1 MAARLLPAVINSA
14 STAEDNLAAGYC
26 RKLKRYSALPTAL
39 YICSTEPHEQK
50 LLGGTREFAST
61 CIGTPYYMS
70 PEIFKN
76 HPYNDKSD
84 VWALGCLLY
93 ELLTLKH
100 AFDAQ
105 RYMYPYISRTQQQR
119 LMQRKK
125 FAHKTR
131 QKKKMPARTT
141 LHVGGQAQA

>member
-1 MAARLLPAVINSA
+1 
-14 STAEDNLAAGYC
+14 
-26 RKLKRYSALPTAL
+26 
-39 YICSTEPHEQK
+39 Q
-50 LLGGTREFAST
+50 LLGGTRDFAST

-105 RYMYPYISRTQQQR
+105 
-119 LMQRKK
+119 
-125 FAHKTR
+125 
-131 QKKKMPARTT
+131 
-141 LHVGGQAQA
+141 

>member
-1 MAARLLPAVINSA
+1 MRRNRRAPMYRLARRANKQTCAAFTQTTLMATRRRPEPINNA
-14 STAEDNLAAGYC
+14 STEETFPACHSPACYSVP
-26 RKLKRYSALPTAL
+26 RLKNKRHFPPSPRVSPVQRT
-39 YICSTEPHEQK
+39 HKHKKKQ
-50 LLGGTREFAST
+50 LLGGTRDFAST

-105 RYMYPYISRTQQQR
+105 R
-119 LMQRKK
+119 
-125 FAHKTR
+125 
-131 QKKKMPARTT
+131 
-141 LHVGGQAQA
+141 

>member
-1 MAARLLPAVINSA
+1 MTSSSLQRHAYMSSSKN
-14 STAEDNLAAGYC
+14 
-26 RKLKRYSALPTAL
+26 
-39 YICSTEPHEQK
+39 EQ
-50 LLGGTREFAST
+50 LLGGTRDFAST

-105 RYMYPYISRTQQQR
+105 RWDNTSPP
-119 LMQRKK
+119 
-125 FAHKTR
+125 
-131 QKKKMPARTT
+131 PARR
-141 LHVGGQAQA
+141 

>member
-1 MAARLLPAVINSA
+1 MPPHAPVSICDVLLFCGVFFSQL
-14 STAEDNLAAGYC
+14 LA
-26 RKLKRYSALPTAL
+26 
-39 YICSTEPHEQK
+39 
-50 LLGGTREFAST
+50 GTRDFAST

-105 RYMYPYISRTQQQR
+105 RSVDRG
-119 LMQRKK
+119 L
-125 FAHKTR
+125 
-131 QKKKMPARTT
+131 
-141 LHVGGQAQA
+141 

>member
-1 MAARLLPAVINSA
+1 
-14 STAEDNLAAGYC
+14 
-26 RKLKRYSALPTAL
+26 
-39 YICSTEPHEQK
+39 
-50 LLGGTREFAST
+50 
-61 CIGTPYYMS
+61 MS

-105 RYMYPYISRTQQQR
+105 RYTYDETGERR
-119 LMQRKK
+119 R
-125 FAHKTR
+125 
-131 QKKKMPARTT
+131 AREINFS
-141 LHVGGQAQA
+141 GP

>member
-1 MAARLLPAVINSA
+1 MKIDRRIDNISLP
-14 STAEDNLAAGYC
+14 C
-26 RKLKRYSALPTAL
+26 PALPLSSAVHVF
-39 YICSTEPHEQK
+39 SEKQ
-50 LLGGTREFAST
+50 LLARTRDFTST

-105 RYMYPYISRTQQQR
+105 RYGIEQQKKTGNG
-119 LMQRKK
+119 QRKS
-125 FAHKTR
+125 
-131 QKKKMPARTT
+131 
-141 LHVGGQAQA
+141 

>member
-1 MAARLLPAVINSA
+1 
-14 STAEDNLAAGYC
+14 
-26 RKLKRYSALPTAL
+26 
-39 YICSTEPHEQK
+39 
-50 LLGGTREFAST
+50 
-61 CIGTPYYMS
+61 MS

-105 RYMYPYISRTQQQR
+105 RY
-119 LMQRKK
+119 
-125 FAHKTR
+125 
-131 QKKKMPARTT
+131 
-141 LHVGGQAQA
+141 

>member
-1 MAARLLPAVINSA
+1 MHRLKAHHSSLNIYSIHFGRISLTLVPSLAHTNSCAKDKDILMKNDRPSPPSFSLISPCLPPPGFC
-14 STAEDNLAAGYC
+14 LAIYFPPTKM
-26 RKLKRYSALPTAL
+26 KLNGN
-39 YICSTEPHEQK
+39 ENENEQ
-50 LLGGTREFAST
+50 LLGGTRDFAST

-105 RYMYPYISRTQQQR
+105 RWVRS
-119 LMQRKK
+119 
-125 FAHKTR
+125 
-131 QKKKMPARTT
+131 
-141 LHVGGQAQA
+141 